1 MLRHGNYEIAKQK
14 SEVGHNRELPLSSV
28 LDRNEIISEELWME

>member
-14 SEVGHNRELPLSSV
+14 SEVDHNRGLPLSSV
-28 LDRNEIISEELWME
+28 LDRNEILSEDLWME